1 MRAGQ
6 LRHTIFIQE
15 SVSVSDGMGGSVL
28 TWRDKF
34 KTRAAIW
41 PLRSKE
47 QLDAGKLESEMTNQ
61 IRIRFRTGITSK
73 NRIKFGS
80 RIFNIKGNPINHEE
94 RNIYLDLI
102 VSEDI

>member
-6 LRHTIFIQE
+6 LRHVIYIQE
-15 SVSVSDGMGGSVL
+15 STGVGDGSGGKNL
-28 TWRDKF
+28 TWKDKF

-61 IRIRFRTGITSK
+61 IRIRYRSGITSK
-73 NRIKFGS
+73 NRIRFGL
-80 RIFNIKGNPINHEE
+80 RFFNIKGAPINWEE
-94 RNIYLDLI
+94 RNIYLDMI
-102 VSEDI
+102 VTEDI